1 MTAFDDATAL
11 EPISDDSS
19 LFAWETP
26 DGWHQ
31 GRGSWGGLPIGAM
44 VRAVTRVEAD
54 PERTVRSVSLQIAAP
69 AFPGS
74 HTVAVSPVRIG
85 KGMSTWSVR
94 IADSSG
100 GFVAGGI
107 VITGLP
113 RASAADRDVTGWSP
127 VAAPAAPPA
136 VDVPVAQTPPPFP
149 EFTTKFEYR
158 VHSGFPLMGDV
169 AETLGWIDY
178 RDPVTPTDVS
188 LIALVDAWYSVNLV
202 PLRELLPISTV
213 NFTANLLIDPSTL
226 SAGEPLLHH
235 GLVSGFGDGYT
246 SEQRRLWTAD
256 GRLAVDNL
264 QTIVV
269 G

>member
-1 MTAFDDATAL
+1 V
-11 EPISDDSS
+11 
-19 LFAWETP
+19 P

-44 VRAVTRVEAD
+44 IRAVTLAEAD
-54 PERTVRSVSLQIAAP
+54 ADRTVRTVGLQIAAP
-69 AFPGS
+69 AFPGP
-74 HTVAVSPVRIG
+74 HTVSASPVRIG
-85 KGMSTWSVR
+85 SRMSTWTVAIHS
-94 IADSSG
+94 ADAGYVG
-100 GFVAGGI
+100 GGT
-107 VITGLP
+107 VITGVS
-113 RASAADRDVTGWSP
+113 RAAAEGLDVSRWSP
-127 VAAPAAPPA
+127 LVAPEASPADA
-136 VDVPVAQTPPPFP
+136 VAIAETPPPFP

-158 VHSGFPLMGDV
+158 VQSGFPLMGDV

-178 RDPVTPTDVS
+178 RDPVTPSDIS

-213 NFTANLLIDPSTL
+213 NFTANLLIDPATL
-226 SAGEPLLHH
+226 AAGEPLLHH

>member
-1 MTAFDDATAL
+1 MSAFTTATAL
-11 EPISDDSS
+11 TPVDDGR
-19 LFAWETP
+19 FAWEVP

-44 VRAVTRVEAD
+44 IRAVTRAEHD
-54 PERTVRSVSLQIAAP
+54 PERIVRTVSLQIAAP
-69 AFPGS
+69 AFPGAHS
-74 HTVAVSPVRIG
+74 VAVTPVRIG
-85 KGMSTWSVR
+85 KGMSTWAVR
-94 IADSSG
+94 IEDADG
-100 GFVAGGI
+100 GFVAGGT
-107 VITGLP
+107 VITGVP

-127 VAAPAAPPA
+127 VTAPVAPPA
-136 VDVPVAQTPPPFP
+136 ADVPIAQTPPPFP
-149 EFTTKFEYR
+149 EFTTMFEYR

-169 AETLGWIDY
+169 AETLGWINY
-178 RDPVTPTDVS
+178 RDPVAPSDIS
-188 LIALVDAWYSVNLV
+188 LLALVDAWYSVNLV

-213 NFTANLLIDPSTL
+213 NFTANLLIDPATL

-246 SEQRRLWTAD
+246 SEQRRLWTSD